1 MIRKRRKRLRAA
13 RENMDA
19 KVGGLW
25 CLAWA
30 LERIPAARTV
40 GQEISNLFGSFA
52 ETHPHATQA
61 AAKCGT
67 KDFAKELA
75 LVLRGH
81 FGLEAVSQG
90 QEG

>member
-1 MIRKRRKRLRAA
+1 MFGVGVG
-13 RENMDA
+13 ENSS
-19 KVGGLW
+19 
-25 CLAWA
+25 
-30 LERIPAARTV
+30 
-40 GQEISNLFGSFA
+40 GQDSGAGDFEPVRQLA
-52 ETHPHATQA
+52 ET
-61 AAKCGT
+61 AKCGT